1 LLFLSPTSLVPAGKG
16 KSNTRM
22 HTHTHMHTHARGIS
36 PTISL
41 GLSHLGKENESL
53 RKLKMLTVNLLF
65 CRKGIAKTQY

>member
-1 LLFLSPTSLVPAGKG
+1 
-16 KSNTRM
+16 
-22 HTHTHMHTHARGIS
+22 MHTHARGIS